1 MKDFYRNTNTEIL
14 EKVNELT
21 KLIDPCHCRVL
32 PTVISLSAFMSDIN
46 EVDLEVKSS
55 PCHR

>member
-1 MKDFYRNTNTEIL
+1 MEDVYRSANTEIL

-32 PTVISLSAFMSDIN
+32 PSVISLSAFMSDIN
-46 EVDLEVKSS
+46 EVDLEVKFS